1 MTSSYIL
8 IICGGGGTRLWPL
21 SRPKSPKQFL
31 PLFGEKNLLA
41 QTVERAQKVVPSQ
54 RIFFVAGRE
63 YAGDILKSAPQVP
76 PQNLIIEPDKKH
88 TAAAIILGN
97 AKIAQK
103 DPEAIIT
110 NLWSDQLVKNNQNF
124 QKDVKK
130 AMEASQQKKALVAI
144 GIKPTFPHTGFGYI
158 ETGREIAP
166 QIFEVKQFREKPDEK
181 TAARFLAAGNFYW
194 NLGTYT
200 WPAGV
205 FFAELKKTHPPL
217 FASLKK
223 IQKAVGRENEWE
235 EIKKIYQEITPIS
248 IDEAVAEKTKN
259 MLMLSATFDWYDVGD
274 WQAVWEKSLKDKNGN
289 VILPTSNGKTVL
301 WQAKNSLFLSTKK
314 LIAACGVENLIVVET
329 KDAILICPKN
339 KSQEVK
345 DLLEEVKKQDPR
357 YAE

>member
-1 MTSSYIL
+1 MSSYIL

-21 SRPKSPKQFL
+21 SRRKSPKQFL
-31 PLFGEKNLLA
+31 PLFGKKNLLA
-41 QTVERAQKVVPSQ
+41 QTVERAQKVVSPS
-54 RIFFVAGRE
+54 RIFFVAGQE

-103 DPEAIIT
+103 DPQAIIT
-110 NLWSDQLVKNNQNF
+110 NLWSDQLVENNQNF
-124 QKDVKK
+124 EKDVKK
-130 AMEASQQKKALVAI
+130 AMDASGQKKALVAI

-158 ETGREIAP
+158 ETGRKVAP
-166 QIFEVKQFREKPDEK
+166 QLFEVKQFQEKPDRRRAIK
-181 TAARFLAAGNFYW
+181 FLEAGNFYW

-200 WPAGV
+200 WPATV
-205 FFAELKKTHPPL
+205 FFDELKKTHPPL
-217 FASLKK
+217 FASFKK
-223 IQKAVGRENEWE
+223 IQKASGKENEWE
-235 EIKKIYQEITPIS
+235 KIKKIYEEITPIS

-259 MLMLSATFDWYDVGD
+259 MLMLAATFDWYDVGD
-274 WQAVWEKSLKDKNGN
+274 WQAVWEKSPKDKDGN
-289 VILPTSNGKTVL
+289 AVLPAKGGKVVL
-301 WQAKNSLFLSTKK
+301 WKVKNSLFFSKEK
-314 LIAACGVENLIVVET
+314 LIAAAGVEDLIVVET
-329 KDAILICPKN
+329 KDVILVCHKE

>member
-1 MTSSYIL
+1 MPSSYIL

-21 SRPKSPKQFL
+21 SRQKSPKQFL
-31 PLFGEKNLLA
+31 PLFGEKNLLT

-54 RIFFVAGRE
+54 RIFLVAGRE

-97 AKIAQK
+97 AKIAQR
-103 DPEAIIT
+103 DPEAVIT
-110 NLWSDQLVKNNQNF
+110 NLWSDQLVENNQNF
-124 QKDVKK
+124 GKDVKK
-130 AMEASQQKKALVAI
+130 AMDASWQKKALVAI

-166 QIFEVKQFREKPDEK
+166 QVFEVKQFQEKPDRK
-181 TAARFLAAGNFYW
+181 KAIKFLAAGNFYW

-200 WPAGV
+200 WPVAV
-205 FFAELKKTHPPL
+205 FFDELKKTHPPL
-217 FASLKK
+217 FDSFKK
-223 IQKAVGRENEWE
+223 IQKALGGENEWE

-259 MLMLSATFDWYDVGD
+259 MLMISATFDWYDVGD
-274 WQAVWEKSLKDKNGN
+274 WQAVWEKSPKNKEGN
-289 VILPTSNGKTVL
+289 VVLPTKEGKAVL
-301 WQAKNSLFLSTKK
+301 WKTKNSLALSEEK
-314 LIAACGVENLIVVET
+314 LIAACGVEDLIIVET
-329 KDAILICPKN
+329 KDAILVCSKEN
-339 KSQEVK
+339 SQEIK
-345 DLLEEVKKQDPR
+345 DLLEEIKKQDPR